1 MKCATTLASALILT
15 ASVPLLAGTFD
26 NAGVALAG
34 SAPVACILNCV
45 YDQGREDPEYAI
57 VEIYALD

>member
-1 MKCATTLASALILT
+1 MKWATTLASALFLT

-34 SAPVACILNCV
+34 SAPVARILYCV
-45 YDQGREDPEYAI
+45 YDQGREDPEYASMD
-57 VEIYALD
+57 IYALD